1 LSSTITATAIQMAAG
16 TIEGQHWTVWSKRG
30 EKGSAVL
37 EDAGLVLDGK
47 AYGLCPGFP
56 NPAELEMINPGKR
69 ADGILFGVGG
79 YHCPATIKVSKG
91 TLNTFDDGRLLLA
104 QTARL
109 IDGTSFFIGKL
120 PASACSYRSLELD
133 VKAGHNSSQH
143 NLGFGT
149 CAPGKLVAITDSM
162 GSWSGP

>member
-1 LSSTITATAIQMAAG
+1 MPRFPQPGRARDDQPGQASRRDPVRGRRLS
-16 TIEGQHWTVWSKRG
+16 
-30 EKGSAVL
+30 L
-37 EDAGLVLDGK
+37 
-47 AYGLCPGFP
+47 PP
-56 NPAELEMINPGKR
+56 
-69 ADGILFGVGG
+69 
-79 YHCPATIKVSKG
+79 TIKVSKG

-109 IDGTSFFIGKL
+109 IDGTRFFIGKL

>member
-1 LSSTITATAIQMAAG
+1 VASAGLSSTITATAIRMAAG
-16 TIEGQHWTVWSKRG
+16 TIEGQHWTLWSKRG
-30 EKGSAVL
+30 EKGSAAL
-37 EDAGLVLDGK
+37 EDAGLVLD
-47 AYGLCPGFP
+47 
-56 NPAELEMINPGKR
+56 
-69 ADGILFGVGG
+69 
-79 YHCPATIKVSKG
+79 G

-149 CAPGKLVAITDSM
+149 CALGKLVEITDSM